1 MKREFLEGL
10 GLEKDVIDK
19 IMTENGNDINAEKAK
34 TTKAEADR
42 DKFKEQYETATAEL
56 DKFKDVKPEELQDTI
71 KKLQDDL
78 KAKDDEY
85 AKKEADRIFNDSVK
99 EVIKKKGGRSDKA
112 IMAMMDLDT
121 LKESKNQAADIEAA
135 IDALAK
141 ESDFLFDSGE
151 PIKKATGPVGGGGGT
166 GMDAKTAAMRA
177 AAGLPPAKE

>member
-34 TTKAEADR
+34 TNKAEADR
-42 DKFKEQYETATAEL
+42 

-112 IMAMMDLDT
+112 IMAMMDLET

-151 PIKKATGPVGGGGGT
+151 PIKKATGPVGGGGT
-166 GMDAKTAAMRA
+166 GVDAKTAAMRA